1 MSSSG
6 KKRIYVFIDEI
17 QNFPVIIRIMKYL
30 IDHYHV
36 KFIVTGSSNF
46 YLNNLFPESLS
57 GRKFLYNLK
66 PLSFGEYLYFNDKLM
81 SDNPVTF
88 EINLS
93 INKQNKIDALNYKED
108 YNSFLEFGG
117 FPEVVLTD
125 YKETKMLI
133 LRNIFSSFF
142 KKDLQLVSDLKDI
155 KELRDLILLLEPLVG
170 SVIDVTKLSKE
181 IGTNRIKI
189 YNYLEYPQGTFFVHL
204 LNKYS
209 KSIYGSIAGG
219 RKIYFS
225 DSGILNMIGKVND
238 GQLFENA
245 VINQLK
251 NYGDLSFYNKQNR
264 AEQKL
269 MLF

>member
-6 KKRIYVFIDEI
+6 KIRIYVFIDEI

-66 PLSFGEYLYFNDKLM
+66 PLSFGEYLYFNDKLT
-81 SDNPVTF
+81 SDNMVTF
-88 EINLS
+88 EIILS

-142 KKDLQLVSDLKDI
+142 KK
-155 KELRDLILLLEPLVG
+155 
-170 SVIDVTKLSKE
+170 
-181 IGTNRIKI
+181 I
-189 YNYLEYPQGTFFVHL
+189 YN
-204 LNKYS
+204 
-209 KSIYGSIAGG
+209 
-219 RKIYFS
+219 
-225 DSGILNMIGKVND
+225 
-238 GQLFENA
+238 
-245 VINQLK
+245 
-251 NYGDLSFYNKQNR
+251 SFPI
-264 AEQKL
+264 
-269 MLF
+269 